1 VLGLCLNVPALQE
14 LFRFGVLHY
23 DDLALTIGSAL
34 EVLKPL
40 WRVWLRT

>member
-1 VLGLCLNVPALQE
+1 LRE
-14 LFRFGVLHY
+14 LFRFGVLHF

-34 EVLKPL
+34 LILLALELLKPL